1 MSSKTLEKQ
10 TIAFL
15 PLWIQGTAVSN
26 FGETVSTSPSIILDQ
41 TKFPDV
47 QSFCHPERRLLWNHW
62 IIISHRNPVQALA
75 AV

>member
-47 QSFCHPERRLLWNHW
+47 QSFCHPER
-62 IIISHRNPVQALA
+62 
-75 AV
+75 